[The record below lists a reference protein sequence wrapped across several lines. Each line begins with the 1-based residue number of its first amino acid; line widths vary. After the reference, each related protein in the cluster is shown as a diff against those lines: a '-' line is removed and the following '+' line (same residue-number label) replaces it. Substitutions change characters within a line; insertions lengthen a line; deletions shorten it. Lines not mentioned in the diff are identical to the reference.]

1 MNSDCKA
8 FRENLISDE
17 KLRASNIQLEKD
29 NCKKIQS
36 HATQDRFI
44 PKRRRSVDVDAI
56 HAASMLCSVEHE
68 LLLKHC
74 REKKAVK
81 EIDHRIAEIQQEFRP
96 NAQRALANQARQID
110 SRGLIA
116 GQSER

>member
-8 FRENLISDE
+8 FRDDLISDE
-17 KLRASNIQLEKD
+17 KLRRSNIELEEEKS
-29 NCKKIQS
+29 KKIQS
-36 HATQDRFI
+36 RATQDRFI

-81 EIDHRIAEIQQEFRP
+81 DIDHRIAEI
-96 NAQRALANQARQID
+96 
-110 SRGLIA
+110 
-116 GQSER
+116 